1 MPNPIIYTI
10 TMPSGNAYELADQY
24 ARDLIKE
31 LMNFHEWLGIT
42 TSDITDGST
51 INPVIINGESVTAV
65 AGDVVSRSD
74 DHTDYVLS
82 QTGVWQSFGTLS
94 GLGSL
99 AFKNSASGDY
109 TPAGT
114 VSGSFTGN
122 SLSSTGK
129 FTPSG
134 DVSSSFSGN
143 SMNSTGTYTPAG
155 SISGIAAGTKTVKQL
170 TNVGTLPVCTMPD
183 FTVVNGNLIITAGSY
198 TPGTLPS
205 GEDVTV
211 GDGNITNQGSFTGTE
226 GIISVSGT
234 PSGSVTSSFA
244 GTEDD
249 VDVTGTPTGSVTAT
263 FTGTQATITVE

>member
-1 MPNPIIYTI
+1 MPNPILYNI
-10 TMPSGNAYELADQY
+10 TMPSGNVYDLVDQG
-24 ARDLIKE
+24 ARELIKE
-31 LMNFHEWLGIT
+31 LLNFHEWLGIT
-42 TSDITDGST
+42 TSDVTDGST
-51 INPVIINGESVTAV
+51 INPIIINGESVTAV
-65 AGDVVSRSD
+65 AGDVVSRND

-82 QTGVWQSFGTLS
+82 QTGVWQSFGTLT

-114 VSGSFTGN
+114 VSGSFAGN
-122 SLSSTGK
+122 SLSSSGK

-134 DVSSSFSGN
+134 NVSSSFSGN

-155 SISGIAAGTKTVKQL
+155 SISGITAGTKTVKQL

-198 TPGTLPS
+198 TPGTLPT

-211 GDGNITNQGSFTGTE
+211 GDGNITNQGTFNGTE
-226 GIISVSGT
+226 DTVSVSGT
-234 PSGSVTSSFA
+234 PSGSVTSSFT

-249 VDVTGTPTGSVTAT
+249 VNVSGTPTGSVTAT
-263 FTGTQATITVE
+263 FAGTAATITVE